1 MEIIFL
7 FIVKVCLAFLQNIN
21 VSVTYEGHSSA
32 EQHFPEKCFEAPQVL
47 FVQQAFRPKVA
58 MN

>member
-47 FVQQAFRPKVA
+47 FVQQAFRP
-58 MN
+58 